1 MTTAPDATAD
11 HHDGLTVAGVAVAP
25 GGTPVLQGVDL
36 TVPAGTLTAVV
47 GPSGAGK
54 TTLLRAVAG
63 LVPTDAGRITLAGR
77 DLAGV
82 PPHRRRI
89 AVVFQEPR
97 LFPNLSVAEN
107 VAFGLRMAGVA
118 RDERRRRADALLDDV
133 GLGGFGDRRVRGLSG
148 GEQQRVNLA
157 RALAADPDLLL
168 LDEPLAAVD
177 PERREE
183 LRRLIAR
190 LQRDRGVTALHV
202 THDRVEAAELGHHV
216 AVMLDGRVVQHA
228 PPRELFER
236 PADAV
241 VARLVGASNLLTGPV
256 RDGLLWTAAGEVPVP
271 GGDGPAT
278 VAIRPEHVR
287 VGDPDGTLRCTVAEV
302 TYQAAST
309 RVTLRCGDADGPLEL
324 EALVTDATGLA
335 PGDVVRV
342 ALPAARIWRLP
353 DPAVATDETTQG
365 RT

>member
-1 MTTAPDATAD
+1 VTTGPDTTASAGG
-11 HHDGLTVAGVAVAP
+11 GLTVAGVAVAP

-36 TVPAGTLTAVV
+36 AVEAGTLTAVV
-47 GPSGAGK
+47 GPSGDGK

-97 LFPNLSVAEN
+97 LFPHLSVAEN
-107 VAFGLRMAGVA
+107 VAFGLRMSGVA
-118 RDERRRRADALLDDV
+118 RDERRRRADALLGEV
-133 GLGGFGDRRVRGLSG
+133 GLSGFGDRRVRGLSG

-157 RALAADPDLLL
+157 RALAAEPDLLL

-177 PERREE
+177 PERRED

-190 LQRDRGVTALHV
+190 LQRERTVTALHV
-202 THDRVEAAELGHHV
+202 THDRIEAAELGHRV

-241 VARLVGASNLLTGPV
+241 VARLVGASNLLSGTV
-256 RDGLLWTAAGEVPVP
+256 RGGLLWTAGGEVPVP
-271 GGDGPAT
+271 GDDGPAT
-278 VAIRPEHVR
+278 VVIRPEHVR
-287 VGDPDGTLRCTVAEV
+287 VPDPDGTLRCTVTEV
-302 TYQAAST
+302 TYQATST
-309 RVTLRCGDADGPLEL
+309 RVTLHAGDRDGGLTLEAHVGVADGL
-324 EALVTDATGLA
+324 EAGAT
-335 PGDVVRV
+335 VRV
-342 ALPAARIWRLP
+342 SLPTDRLWRLP
-353 DPAVATDETTQG
+353 EPEARPTDARQE